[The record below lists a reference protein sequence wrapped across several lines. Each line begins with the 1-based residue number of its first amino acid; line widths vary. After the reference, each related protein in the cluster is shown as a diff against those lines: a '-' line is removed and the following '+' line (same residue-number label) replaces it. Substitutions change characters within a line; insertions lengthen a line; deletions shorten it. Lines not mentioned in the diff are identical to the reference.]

1 MKISKH
7 FTKSGA
13 GNMLDAKLGHGVDF
27 VTRTVRM
34 TIHRPDNHM
43 AHISLTPEEALQA
56 SQELMANAM
65 RIVSETQAYPR
76 IEAQSSEVDDL
87 IRAGKMMA
95 AIHKHRAETGL
106 SLMESRHYVIRRQAE
121 IT

>member
-56 SQELMANAM
+56 AQELTSNAM
-65 RIVSETQAYPR
+65 RIVSETQAYP
-76 IEAQSSEVDDL
+76 QLDVKVSP
-87 IRAGKMMA
+87 
-95 AIHKHRAETGL
+95 
-106 SLMESRHYVIRRQAE
+106 
-121 IT
+121 